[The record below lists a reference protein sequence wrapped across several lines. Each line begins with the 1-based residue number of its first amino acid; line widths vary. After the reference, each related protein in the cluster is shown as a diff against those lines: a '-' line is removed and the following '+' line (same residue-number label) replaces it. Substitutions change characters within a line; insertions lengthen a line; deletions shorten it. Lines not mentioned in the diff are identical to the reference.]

1 MWIVLK
7 YKKNEQNFL
16 FKELKEKI
24 GNDIKI
30 YIPKIQLKYFSKK
43 KITYQSK
50 PLLGDYLFCY
60 HAKFKDPNIINILNF
75 LKGIK
80 YILKNFFQ
88 SQKEINLFVN
98 RCSCFED
105 KEGFLT
111 QDFFNFE
118 KHNKF
123 KFFSGP
129 FTNMIFDLIKKE
141 NKFNL
146 KCLIG
151 NFKLTLTGKDNLF
164 FPV

>member
-1 MWIVLK
+1 MKENTELL
-7 YKKNEQNFL
+7 NELINDSSKFSNLYQP
-16 FKELKEKI
+16 
-24 GNDIKI
+24 GN
-30 YIPKIQLKYFSKK
+30 YWKK
-43 KITYQSK
+43 KI
-50 PLLGDYLFCY
+50 
-60 HAKFKDPNIINILNF
+60 
-75 LKGIK
+75 
-80 YILKNFFQ
+80 FQ

-98 RCSCFED
+98 RCGCYED

-123 KFFSGP
+123 EFFSGP
-129 FTNMIFDLIKKE
+129 FTNMIFDLIKRE

-151 NFKLTLTGKDNLF
+151 NFKLTVTGKDNLF

>member
-30 YIPKIQLKYFSKK
+30 YIPKIQLKYFSKN
-43 KITYQSK
+43 
-50 PLLGDYLFCY
+50 L
-60 HAKFKDPNIINILNF
+60 
-75 LKGIK
+75 K
-80 YILKNFFQ
+80 YILKDFIQ

-98 RCSCFED
+98 RCGCYED

-123 KFFSGP
+123 EFFSGP
-129 FTNMIFDLIKKE
+129 FTNMIFDLIKRE

-151 NFKLTLTGKDNLF
+151 NFKLTVTGKDNLF